1 MALWQKNTPDG
12 TASAKVTV
20 YRGLVLLKS
29 IKGPEGQWK
38 QGGEHKAPQ
47 EGTKPHTGPSRPL
60 TGFGLLREMRS
71 Q

>member
-1 MALWQKNTPDG
+1 MAIWGKNTPDG

-38 QGGEHKAPQ
+38 QGGEYKAPHRAFQ
-47 EGTKPHTGPSRPL
+47 ATDRIWAFERNEKPVRILSR
-60 TGFGLLREMRS
+60 G
-71 Q
+71 